1 MPNHQIPLFLSN
13 DPEQVD
19 EVSEDGSRFTI
30 RLTPPIVIPAR
41 RLDGS
46 NVVPTISARSID
58 IINSMHN
65 VSLQHKNHEFLI
77 GWYDASNTQTPSLIH
92 GTALMTIENGI
103 YSLEELYAAINSS
116 SILGTLN
123 TLLTLPQF
131 DLTLAPLST
140 KNRVQLTINN
150 ANYAIIVTP
159 DTIGLPPLSIGT
171 LGNTTCKQTMTISCS
186 CHSFNFV
193 DEKTHT
199 NIITLSNAAMALGN
213 TTQGSPATPTE
224 LIEKLTIPNTT
235 TQAIDGS
242 YPKWSDKHVAIKMK
256 NGKFVSSFNST
267 DLTKARFVTNW
278 VALKH
283 RLDKALTYTYHNLST
298 HGGSIPP
305 IGTLVTNISSNVLV
319 YQDARGDFLGIE
331 IYLSFFGETHDNMIS
346 GNTHYTMCSL
356 DGEAIG
362 SSELLCTLND
372 TFDETNYATML
383 LLGANLSTFKI
394 PYLLHLSPPTTITK
408 MTFDSSDPIYTHCH
422 PRAFVHVTSASRLMS
437 MEATPFESRARNTS
451 ATSYHTQYFYPP
463 YPITLGNQ
471 FGKLLG
477 LYELNGGNFVYQNVG
492 GAYNTG
498 DVTTFVAKGAAQFD
512 HASTLHLSCSLA
524 NGSISSDGH
533 GARGIICSWP
543 MSQVA
548 QGAHASIMYSTPIKV
563 PCRMAGMHTD
573 RITFQ
578 VTDVVG
584 ERPHLSGERLLLN
597 VVIEYD
603 T

>member
-30 RLTPPIVIPAR
+30 RLTPPIFVPAR

-77 GWYDASNTQTPSLIH
+77 GTFNPANPNIILSTYLI
-92 GTALMTIENGI
+92 TIENGI
-103 YSLEELYAAINSS
+103 YSLEELYAAMNIQIAQSNLS
-116 SILGTLN
+116 TY
-123 TLLTLPQF
+123 Q
-131 DLTLAPLST
+131 LTLAPLSI
-140 KNRVQLTINN
+140 KNRVQVTLNDVHHTLIVSPTTHGLQPLVIAGL
-150 ANYAIIVTP
+150 AN
-159 DTIGLPPLSIGT
+159 S
-171 LGNTTCKQTMTISCS
+171 TCKHTMTITCS

-193 DEKTHT
+193 DETKFT
-199 NIITLSNAAMALGN
+199 NVITVSNEAISRSNLA
-213 TTQGSPATPTE
+213 QSSPTE
-224 LIEKLTIPNTT
+224 LIESLTIPNTT
-235 TQAIDGS
+235 TVAVTATSWDS
-242 YPKWSDKHVAIKMK
+242 KHVGVGMK
-256 NGKFVSSFNST
+256 NGTKVKTFNATS
-267 DLTKARFVTNW
+267 LSKARFRTTWATLETRLNN
-278 VALKH
+278 ALVGVNTSLH
-283 RLDKALTYTYHNLST
+283 STIIRGTLLST
-298 HGGSIPP
+298 TKQSINA
-305 IGTLVTNISSNVLV
+305 LFSKLQSHVNV
-319 YQDARGDFLGIE
+319 YQDEFGDFLGIE
-331 IYLSFFGETHDNMIS
+331 IYLTFHQGETDNMVS

-356 DGEAIG
+356 DGEALG
-362 SSELLCTLND
+362 ASELLCAMND
-372 TFDETNYATML
+372 TFDSDTNSTYL
-383 LLGANLSTFKI
+383 QLGALNNKFKV
-394 PYLLHLSPPTTITK
+394 PYLYDRVTPSSP
-408 MTFDSSDPIYTHCH
+408 FVYDGSSDDNTHSH
-422 PRAFVHVTSASRLMS
+422 PRAFVHVK
-437 MEATPFESRARNTS
+437 S
-451 ATSYHTQYFYPP
+451 ATRITDTSDIKSDSFASTALNTDSALMNHYGLEFHYP

-477 LYELNGGNFVYQNVG
+477 LYELKNRHFVYQNIG
-492 GAYNTG
+492 GGFDDGTI
-498 DVTTFVAKGAAQFD
+498 TTFVAKGAAQFD

-573 RITFQ
+573 RVTFQ